1 MSSNITKSIFAT
13 TTEKLAIT
21 TPFVQPPDCLNKWT
35 MTEMPHLPLTSISSG
50 EVYHTVMSKVSVSA
64 PPSSCYPFGWDRVER
79 TSRLNFSP
87 GVCPEDWTYYSMAR
101 THTEGPTSAYC
112 CNRFVCTIFLITP
125 SAACRVYDL
134 TADQKWS
141 GFNYTWVNGRACAA
155 WGPRTEALP
164 NPDDAKSD
172 QVLMIH
178 TPWTVT
184 WDVSDTA
191 TLTPKL
197 PTLASL
203 MIVPTWTTGQTIPDG
218 VYDYEPPRLEKG
230 PDLTKDSLFMFLVV
244 GCPVIL
250 FVLVCSCVFCCVR
263 SCRKKRRQE
272 KAAIVAATNDAP
284 TSPPK

>member
-1 MSSNITKSIFAT
+1 MSSNITKSILAT
-13 TTEKLAIT
+13 STEKLAIT
-21 TPFVQPPDCLNKWT
+21 TPFVQPPDCSNQWV
-35 MTEMPHLPLTSISSG
+35 MTEMPHLPLTSFSSG

-64 PPSSCYPFGWDRVER
+64 PPSSCYPSGWDRVER

-112 CNRFVCTIFLITP
+112 CN
-125 SAACRVYDL
+125 S
-134 TADQKWS
+134 WS

-164 NPDDAKSD
+164 NPEDAKSD

-184 WDVSDTA
+184 WDASDTA

-203 MIVPTWTTGQTIPDG
+203 MVVPTWTIGQTIPDG
-218 VYDYEPPRLEKG
+218 VYDYKPPRLENG
-230 PDLTKDSLFMFLVV
+230 PDFTKDSLFMFLVV

-263 SCRKKRRQE
+263 SCRKKRRQR
-272 KAAIVAATNDAP
+272 KAAIVAATTAAP
-284 TSPPK
+284 TLPPK